1 LKVASGEGI
10 FRAVTRDRKAS
21 LALGLLQ
28 QEISYGVLYLY
39 VGIFML
45 LISGF
50 VASVLVLARLISPSR
65 RSSTKAQN
73 YETGETTVTD
83 PWRPFPV
90 RYYVFALLFLIFDV
104 EAAFLYPWAVIY
116 RELGLYGF
124 VEMVIFV
131 LILGVGLVY
140 AWKKGAL
147 EWV

>member
-1 LKVASGEGI
+1 M
-10 FRAVTRDRKAS
+10 
-21 LALGLLQ
+21 ALGLLQ
-28 QEISYGVLYLY
+28 QEMIYGTAYLY

-45 LISGF
+45 LITGF

-104 EAAFLYPWAVIY
+104 ETAFLYPWAVIY
-116 RELGLYGF
+116 RELGVYGF

-131 LILGVGLVY
+131 LILGVGLIY

-147 EWV
+147 KWV

>member
-1 LKVASGEGI
+1 M
-10 FRAVTRDRKAS
+10 
-21 LALGLLQ
+21 ALILLQ
-28 QEISYGVLYLY
+28 GTQEVSYGALY
-39 VGIFML
+39 VYVGLSML
-45 LISGF
+45 LITGF
-50 VASVLVLARLISPSR
+50 VASVLVLARLISPGR
-65 RSSTKAQN
+65 RSRTKAQN

-147 EWV
+147 KWV

>member
-1 LKVASGEGI
+1 M
-10 FRAVTRDRKAS
+10 
-21 LALGLLQ
+21 ALGLLQ
-28 QEISYGVLYLY
+28 QGISYGVLYLY

-147 EWV
+147 KWV

>member
-1 LKVASGEGI
+1 M
-10 FRAVTRDRKAS
+10 
-21 LALGLLQ
+21 ALGLLQ
-28 QEISYGVLYLY
+28 QEISYGTLYLY
-39 VGIFML
+39 VGMFML

-73 YETGETTVTD
+73 YETGEATVTD

-116 RELGLYGF
+116 SELGLYGF

-147 EWV
+147 KWV

>member
-1 LKVASGEGI
+1 M
-10 FRAVTRDRKAS
+10 
-21 LALGLLQ
+21 Q
-28 QEISYGVLYLY
+28 QEIPYGVLYLY

-45 LISGF
+45 LITGF
-50 VASVLVLARLISPSR
+50 VASVLVLARLIAPSR
-65 RSSTKAQN
+65 RSATKAQN

-116 RELGLYGF
+116 GELGLYGF

-147 EWV
+147 KWV

>member
-1 LKVASGEGI
+1 L
-10 FRAVTRDRKAS
+10 T
-21 LALGLLQ
+21 LGFLQ
-28 QEISYGVLYLY
+28 QEASYGILYLY

-45 LISGF
+45 LVTGF
-50 VASVLVLARLISPSR
+50 VATVLMLARLISPGR
-65 RSSTKAQN
+65 RSSTKAQT

-116 RELGLYGF
+116 RDLGVYGF

-131 LILGVGLVY
+131 SILAVGLIY

-147 EWV
+147 KWV

>member
-1 LKVASGEGI
+1 MA
-10 FRAVTRDRKAS
+10 
-21 LALGLLQ
+21 
-28 QEISYGVLYLY
+28 YGTAYLY

-45 LISGF
+45 LVTGF

-65 RSSTKAQN
+65 RSRTKAMN

-116 RELGLYGF
+116 SELGVYGF

-131 LILGVGLVY
+131 SILGVGLIY

-147 EWV
+147 KWV

>member
-1 LKVASGEGI
+1 M
-10 FRAVTRDRKAS
+10 
-21 LALGLLQ
+21 ALSLLQ
-28 QEISYGVLYLY
+28 QETSYGVLYLY

-45 LISGF
+45 LVSGF
-50 VASVLVLARLISPSR
+50 VATVLVLARLISPGR

-104 EAAFLYPWAVIY
+104 EAAFLYPWAVVY
-116 RELGLYGF
+116 RDLGVYGF
-124 VEMVIFV
+124 FEMVIFV
-131 LILGVGLVY
+131 SILAVGLIY

-147 EWV
+147 KWV

>member
-1 LKVASGEGI
+1 M
-10 FRAVTRDRKAS
+10 
-21 LALGLLQ
+21 ALGLLQ
-28 QEISYGVLYLY
+28 QEISYGMVYLY

-116 RELGLYGF
+116 SELGLYGF

-147 EWV
+147 KWV

>member
-1 LKVASGEGI
+1 M
-10 FRAVTRDRKAS
+10 
-21 LALGLLQ
+21 
-28 QEISYGVLYLY
+28 QEIPYGTLYLY

-45 LISGF
+45 LITGF

-65 RSSTKAQN
+65 RSATKAQN

-116 RELGLYGF
+116 RELGVYGF

-147 EWV
+147 KWV

>member
-1 LKVASGEGI
+1 M
-10 FRAVTRDRKAS
+10 
-21 LALGLLQ
+21 ALGLLQ
-28 QEISYGVLYLY
+28 QVSSYGVLYLY
-39 VGIFML
+39 VGIFLL
-45 LISGF
+45 LITGF
-50 VASVLVLARLISPSR
+50 VATTLVLARLLSPGR
-65 RSSTKAQN
+65 RSGTKNQI

-116 RELGLYGF
+116 RDLGVYGF

-131 LILGVGLVY
+131 LILTVGLVY

-147 EWV
+147 KWV